1 MPARL
6 LALALLALV
15 TGGCAPV
22 QVAEAD
28 AVTVDVIQGR
38 TDRDS
43 RTIVLDVT
51 NTSTAPIELVT
62 AQLDT
67 AQFSE
72 PAVWSRGT
80 ALAPGRTVSLR
91 APLAD
96 PVCPVLADAAPLVSV
111 TYLDADGGS
120 HTATVDPT
128 QSTGVL
134 AIIARDDCIGVLAA
148 QRAEIRVAD
157 SVAWTP
163 GAHQPA
169 VLTIDA
175 TPTGSGSLEI
185 VEARSTIL
193 LQLVDDAGARVGA
206 LPVEQTLDAASGP
219 EQIAL
224 HLVPSRCDPHAI
236 AEDKRGTIMIL
247 AVRLDDGTEGVIY
260 VRSGDDVKATL
271 FEFVTDYCAE

>member
-6 LALALLALV
+6 LALALLALL

-22 QVAEAD
+22 QVDEPD

-43 RTIVLDVT
+43 RIIVLDVT
-51 NTSTAPIELVT
+51 NTSADPIELVM
-62 AQLDT
+62 ARLDT
-67 AQFSE
+67 DQFAE
-72 PAVWSRGT
+72 PAVWRRGT
-80 ALAPGRTVSLR
+80 TLEPGRTVSLR

-96 PVCPVLADAAPLVSV
+96 PVCPVPSGAAPRVSV
-111 TYLDADGGS
+111 TYRDADGAT
-120 HTATVDPT
+120 HTARVEPT
-128 QSTGVL
+128 QSTDVL
-134 AIIARDDCIGVLAA
+134 ALIARDDCIGVLAA

-169 VLTIDA
+169 VLTLVA
-175 TPTGSGSLEI
+175 TPIGTGSLEI

-193 LQLVDDAGARVGA
+193 LQLVDDTGARVGA
-206 LPVEQTLDAASGP
+206 LPVERTLNTASGT
-219 EQIAL
+219 EEIAL
-224 HLVPSRCDPHAI
+224 RLVPSRCDPHAI
-236 AEDKRGTIMIL
+236 AEDKRGTIMIV

-271 FEFVTDYCAE
+271 FDFVTDYCTQ